1 MSVNHVAMKKFN
13 RNGLFSKLEDSLD
26 YLSWIGQLNTYGLE
40 SECFVSLSNS
50 FTSKLLF

>member
-13 RNGLFSKLEDSLD
+13 KNGLFSKLEDSLD

-40 SECFVSLSNS
+40 SECFVS
-50 FTSKLLF
+50 